1 MPVRSSGR
9 KRQRH
14 DGVNMSRKVI
24 IGNEEIDAGT
34 LEANARK
41 LATGLESLG
50 VKEGDV
56 VAVMLRNCEAYL
68 EMINASRQLGSY
80 YCPINWHFKAEEV
93 NYILQDSGSNILVV
107 HAEFWDSL
115 KPVISEDMIVI
126 VADANNI
133 EADKKV
139 RHYARWRD
147 SFDERSVYSGFPR
160 GHMAYTSGTT
170 GKPKGVLRVP
180 FDAEEESE
188 RQQEMQAIVQET
200 FGLAPSCRVL
210 LPAPL
215 YHSAPS
221 LFAQFALQASDVF
234 VLSEKFDPIDLLTQ
248 IEKYKIEVVYLVPI
262 MYVRLLRLDESIRK
276 KYDISSLR
284 FIASTGAPCPPDVK
298 KAMIDWLGPIVYE
311 TYASSETGLITL
323 VNSEQ
328 ALKKPGTA
336 GRPVGRA
343 VVKIYDNDRQE
354 CKQGQIG
361 YIYVRQ
367 YAYPDFEYR
376 NNPDARLKVDIN
388 GLVNLGDMGYLD
400 EDGYLFVCDRGSDM
414 VISGGVNIYPAE
426 VEAQILQYQGVADC
440 AVFGV
445 PDEEF
450 GESLLACIQ
459 PHANTEINV
468 EQIKEWLST
477 RVAKYKVPRQFQI
490 KRNLPRDDNGKIY
503 KRFLREK
510 YWEGRSRRV

>member
-1 MPVRSSGR
+1 MVR
-9 KRQRH
+9 KI
-14 DGVNMSRKVI
+14 V
-24 IGNEEIDAGT
+24 IGNKEVDAGM

-41 LATGLESLG
+41 LATGLDSLG

-68 EMINASRQLGSY
+68 EVINASRQLGSY
-80 YCPINWHFKAEEV
+80 YCPINWHFKAEEAS
-93 NYILQDSGSNILVV
+93 YILRDSGSNILIV

-115 KPVISEDMIVI
+115 KPVVSEDMIVI
-126 VADANNI
+126 LVGADAD
-133 EADKKV
+133 AAV
-139 RHYARWRD
+139 RQNDGPRNYASWRD
-147 SFDERSVYSGFPR
+147 SFEERSVYSRFPR

-170 GKPKGVLRVP
+170 GQPKGVLRVP
-180 FDAEEESE
+180 FKPEEVPE
-188 RQQEMQAIVQET
+188 RQQEMRAIVQET
-200 FGLAPSCRVL
+200 FGLTPGCRVL

-221 LFAQFALQASDVF
+221 LFAQFALLASDVF
-234 VLSEKFDPIDLLTQ
+234 VLGEKFDPVELLAQ

-262 MYVRLLRLDESIRK
+262 MYVRLLKLDENIRK

-284 FIASTGAPCPPDVK
+284 FIASTGAPCAPDVK
-298 KAMIDWLGPIVYE
+298 KAMIDWVGPIVHE

-323 VNSEQ
+323 VNSGQ

-336 GRPVGRA
+336 GLPVGRA
-343 VVKIYDNDRQE
+343 VIKIYDDDGQE
-354 CKQGQIG
+354 CKQGQVG

-367 YAYPDFEYR
+367 YSYPDFEYR
-376 NNPDARLKVDIN
+376 NNPDARQKVDIN

-400 EDGYLFVCDRGSDM
+400 EDGYLFVCDRKSDM

-445 PDEEF
+445 PDDEF

-459 PHANTEINV
+459 PHENADIKM
-468 EQIKEWLST
+468 EQVKEWLSA
-477 RVAKYKVPRQFQI
+477 RVARYKVPKQFLIQ
-490 KRNLPRDDNGKIY
+490 RDLPRDDNGKIY